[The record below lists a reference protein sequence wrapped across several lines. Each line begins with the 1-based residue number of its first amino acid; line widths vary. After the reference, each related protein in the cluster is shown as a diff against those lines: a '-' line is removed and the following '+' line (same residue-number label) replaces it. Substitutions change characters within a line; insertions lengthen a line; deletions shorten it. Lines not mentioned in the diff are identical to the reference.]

1 MEKGSVVKEALWD
14 IFRQSSQVRDA
25 FLAKNAD
32 ILLEAI
38 KTIAAAMGRGNKL
51 LIFGNGGSA
60 ADSQHLA
67 AEFVNRYLVERPP
80 LPALALTTDTSILT
94 AIGNDYQ
101 FHDIFEKQ
109 IKALGKKGDVA
120 FGISTSGR
128 SLNVIKGLKAA
139 QSLGLTTIGL
149 GGPADSPMKEHCR
162 FYLATEGG
170 ATPRIQETHVV
181 VYHCI
186 VEMVDRILFGAPPTP

>member
-1 MEKGSVVKEALWD
+1 MKEALWD

-80 LPALALTTDTSILT
+80 LPALALTTDSSILT

-101 FHDIFEKQ
+101 FQDVFEKQ

-139 QSLGLTTIGL
+139 QSMGLTTIGL
-149 GGPADSPMKEHCR
+149 GGPAESPKEHCR
-162 FYLATEGG
+162 FYLTTEGG
-170 ATPRIQETHVV
+170 TTPRIQETHLL
-181 VYHCI
+181 VYHSI
-186 VEMVDRILFGAPPTP
+186 VEMVDRILFGAPPLP